1 MLLTE
6 SAVEKSSFILTLHTR
21 AQNSGTLRFSF
32 FLFSLGPPA
41 FSAREKEFV
50 DFFESRVGR
59 VGRVDQKKGMRCAHF
74 CVIIKALWIGMPFF
88 DLEKQR
94 GKKGKGFA
102 NCVDAKT
109 SNRKGR
115 SKFREHSARVVRFR
129 GGRVERAVASARAI
143 SISRD
148 NIVIDGVDVTA
159 LDATRATAVRP
170 FFAFFLAFDGAKM
183 KAPNKN

>member
-1 MLLTE
+1 
-6 SAVEKSSFILTLHTR
+6 
-21 AQNSGTLRFSF
+21 
-32 FLFSLGPPA
+32 
-41 FSAREKEFV
+41 
-50 DFFESRVGR
+50 
-59 VGRVDQKKGMRCAHF
+59 
-74 CVIIKALWIGMPFF
+74 MPFF

-170 FFAFFLAFDGAKM
+170 FFAFFWLLTAQK
-183 KAPNKN
+183 

>member
-1 MLLTE
+1 MVRC
-6 SAVEKSSFILTLHTR
+6 AFP
-21 AQNSGTLRFSF
+21 FSF
-32 FLFSLGPPA
+32 FPSDHPRLARVKRSSSIFS
-41 FSAREKEFV
+41 
-50 DFFESRVGR
+50 SRASVASFAST
-59 VGRVDQKKGMRCAHF
+59 KKRGMRCAHF

>member
-1 MLLTE
+1 M
-6 SAVEKSSFILTLHTR
+6 VRR
-21 AQNSGTLRFSF
+21 AFPFSF
-32 FLFSLGPPA
+32 FPSDHPRV
-41 FSAREKEFV
+41 ARVKR
-50 DFFESRVGR
+50 SRVVFSSR
-59 VGRVDQKKGMRCAHF
+59 ASVASVASTKKKGDAMRAFLCHHP
-74 CVIIKALWIGMPFF
+74 KALWIGMPSF
-88 DLEKQR
+88 DLKTAR
-94 GKKGKGFA
+94 KGKGFA

-109 SNRKGR
+109 SNPKGR
-115 SKFREHSARVVRFR
+115 STFRERSARVVRFR

-148 NIVIDGVDVTA
+148 NSVIDGVDVTA

>member
-1 MLLTE
+1 
-6 SAVEKSSFILTLHTR
+6 
-21 AQNSGTLRFSF
+21 
-32 FLFSLGPPA
+32 
-41 FSAREKEFV
+41 
-50 DFFESRVGR
+50 
-59 VGRVDQKKGMRCAHF
+59 
-74 CVIIKALWIGMPFF
+74 MPFF

-148 NIVIDGVDVTA
+148 NSVIDGVDVTA
-159 LDATRATAVRP
+159 LGCNKGDGCPSIFRLFFWLLTAQ
-170 FFAFFLAFDGAKM
+170 K
-183 KAPNKN
+183 

>member
-1 MLLTE
+1 MVRC
-6 SAVEKSSFILTLHTR
+6 AFP
-21 AQNSGTLRFSF
+21 FSF
-32 FLFSLGPPA
+32 FPSDHPRLARVKRSSSIFS
-41 FSAREKEFV
+41 
-50 DFFESRVGR
+50 SRASVAS
-59 VGRVDQKKGMRCAHF
+59 VASTKKRGMRCAHF
-74 CVIIKALWIGMPFF
+74 CVIIRALWIGMPFF

-148 NIVIDGVDVTA
+148 NIVIDGVDAVSYTH
-159 LDATRATAVRP
+159 LRAHET
-170 FFAFFLAFDGAKM
+170 
-183 KAPNKN
+183 

>member
-1 MLLTE
+1 
-6 SAVEKSSFILTLHTR
+6 
-21 AQNSGTLRFSF
+21 
-32 FLFSLGPPA
+32 
-41 FSAREKEFV
+41 
-50 DFFESRVGR
+50 
-59 VGRVDQKKGMRCAHF
+59 MRCAHF

-170 FFAFFLAFDGAKM
+170 FFAFFLAFFVGAKM
-183 KAPNKN
+183 KAPNTTTNKN